1 VAVAIFPSL
10 ERESLEDFSIRL
22 AQQWRIGQKG
32 LDNGVILL
40 VFVNDRKLRIE
51 VGYGLEGRLT
61 DAQASSIIRNEIAPR
76 FREQRYAA
84 GIEAGLDAIYRT
96 IAGEYQ
102 APARAARKTDPTVP
116 ILLAFLGVIAFIV
129 LANVFAGAARRPGR
143 MLRRGYTAGSRGWYA
158 GGPGWGGGGFGSG
171 GFSSGGGG
179 SSGSGG
185 FSGGGGSFGGGGSSG
200 SW

>member
-10 ERESLEDFSIRL
+10 EGESLEDFSIRL
-22 AQQWRIGQKG
+22 AQQWRLGQKG

-40 VFVNDRKLRIE
+40 AFLDDRKLRIE

-84 GIEAGLDAIYRT
+84 GIEAGLDAIFKA
-96 IAGEYQ
+96 IAGEYR
-102 APARAARKTDPTVP
+102 APARATPRVDPTTAV
-116 ILLAFLGVIAFIV
+116 LLAFLGVIAFIV
-129 LANVFAGAARRPGR
+129 VVNVFTRSARRSSR
-143 MLRRGYTAGSRGWYA
+143 VVRRGYTAGPGGWYI
-158 GGPGWGGGGFGSG
+158 GGPGWGGGGF
-171 GFSSGGGG
+171 SSGGGF
-179 SSGSGG
+179 GSGG
-185 FSGGGGSFGGGGSSG
+185 GSFSGGGGSFGGGGSSG